1 MWRLAA
7 HRHNGGASVLH
18 CPAGVVP

>member
-7 HRHNGGASVLH
+7 QRHNGGSSVLN

>member
-7 HRHNGGASVLH
+7 HRHNGGSSVLN